1 MRETQSSKLA
11 GKLFLCM
18 IGVMLLI
25 VGGVFEWLMIRSYLH
40 ARESRAWPE
49 VEAVVLRSEIEA
61 RQIMGYPQ
69 EVRFNILFEY
79 DHKGQEI
86 TSESLSPRGSKWTKD
101 EASVHQLAV
110 DYQVGTVH
118 TAWVNPDR
126 PDKAILRHDSKAAGY
141 TLWFPALIMI
151 GGSGMIWGAFYRGKD
166 ITRQ

>member
-1 MRETQSSKLA
+1 
-11 GKLFLCM
+11 
-18 IGVMLLI
+18 MLLI

-40 ARESRAWPE
+40 ARESRSWSQ

-69 EVRFNILFEY
+69 EVRFNILFKYNHE
-79 DHKGQEI
+79 GQEI
-86 TSESLSPRGSKWTKD
+86 TSERLSPRGSKWTKD

-110 DYQVGTVH
+110 DYQIGTVH

-126 PDKAILRHDSKAAGY
+126 PDKAILKHDTKAAGY

-166 ITRQ
+166 ITR